1 MENFNQEVKEV
12 LSQLTDV
19 LVKGHEEERVAA
31 LNNAP
36 TEKLIND
43 MQSILD
49 ELKSRVV
56 VPVTKALHELPVGAK
71 VRDVDSK
78 YCGSSIVWLVADHNF
93 YDESQTTLLSERI
106 LTFKPFDAAEPNNS
120 DEWRSD
126 YGNNDYS
133 VSNIHQ
139 WLNSDEGDWFK
150 PLHEHDQAPTE
161 DYVSSRP
168 YVSESG
174 FLTNL
179 SSALMDN
186 ILFTNL
192 GDIKAQVFLLSS
204 AEVGLSNGSKLAFFK
219 KDYIFRKAKPTKEC
233 VEIDHEGD
241 ENEPD
246 WWWLRTPHAGNSY
259 YARIVNSSGTLSNS
273 SAYYGHFGV
282 RPALNLSS
290 EVRVKAEPDENGIYD
305 IVFI

>member
-1 MENFNQEVKEV
+1 
-12 LSQLTDV
+12 
-19 LVKGHEEERVAA
+19 
-31 LNNAP
+31 
-36 TEKLIND
+36 
-43 MQSILD
+43 
-49 ELKSRVV
+49 
-56 VPVTKALHELPVGAK
+56 
-71 VRDVDSK
+71 
-78 YCGSSIVWLVADHNF
+78 
-93 YDESQTTLLSERI
+93 
-106 LTFKPFDAAEPNNS
+106 
-120 DEWRSD
+120 
-126 YGNNDYS
+126 
-133 VSNIHQ
+133 
-139 WLNSDEGDWFK
+139 
-150 PLHEHDQAPTE
+150 
-161 DYVSSRP
+161 
-168 YVSESG
+168 
-174 FLTNL
+174 
-179 SSALMDN
+179 MDN